1 MLAGPRGTRFPEMS
15 GLFQRI
21 GIVSAATVLSR
32 VLGLAR
38 DILMFAVFGASA
50 LNSAFI
56 FAFTLPNLFRR
67 LLGEGALTAAMVPT
81 LSEELERNRRA
92 GIFALLNQ
100 VMTWLAMVLI
110 LLVGVGVLLFSAILW
125 IPGLDERWYLGANLG
140 RILFPYLFFVCLA
153 AMLAA
158 ALNVLQRFAVPALSA
173 VWLNVSMLVSL
184 GVLGGLLAAT
194 PEGKMAFLCFGVLA
208 GGVLQ
213 VAAPVWALRRE
224 GWRPGIDARVSPG
237 VREISGLM
245 LPGLAGAAIFQ
256 INVVVSRFLAFSLD
270 ESAVAILYLASR
282 LMELPLGIFTIAVT
296 TVVFPLIAG
305 HAARGD
311 YAGFAAGYQKG
322 VGLILAITVP
332 AAAGIILMREPI
344 VVCLFQWGAFDAADT
359 RETLPV
365 LAVFA
370 LSLPFYSLAA
380 HQTRG
385 FYALKDMMT
394 PVRIAGVGFLL
405 NLVLSLTLMQF
416 WGIVGLALANLFS
429 VTVQSVLL
437 QARLNRRIAGT
448 AFRRQAG
455 DLLKI
460 ATATAVMSVAVY
472 FALMGLEAVLTEG
485 RWAEFTAVF
494 GAIPAAVC
502 LYGGMIWVLRLKG
515 REEVEA
521 LVRRFLGN

>member
-1 MLAGPRGTRFPEMS
+1 MS

-21 GIVSAATVLSR
+21 GIVSASTVISR

-38 DILMFAVFGASA
+38 DILTFAVFGTSA

-67 LLGEGALTAAMVPT
+67 LLGEGALTAALVPT
-81 LSEELERNRRA
+81 LSEEMERNQRP
-92 GIFALLNQ
+92 GIFVLLNQ
-100 VMTWLAMVLI
+100 VMTWLLVVLTA
-110 LLVGVGVLLFSAILW
+110 LVLVALLLFSAIHW
-125 IPGLDERWYLGANLG
+125 IPGLDERWYLGADLG

-173 VWLNVSMLVSL
+173 VWLNLSVLLSL
-184 GVLGGLLAAT
+184 GVLGGWLAGT
-194 PEGKMAFLCFGVLA
+194 PEGKMGFLCFGILA
-208 GGVLQ
+208 GGVIQ
-213 VAAPVWALRRE
+213 VAVPVWALRRE
-224 GWRPGIDARVSPG
+224 GWRPRLDARVTPG

-305 HAARGD
+305 HAARKD
-311 YAGFAAGYQKG
+311 FEGFAVGYQKG
-322 VGLILAITVP
+322 VCLILAITLP
-332 AAAGIILMREPI
+332 ATAGIILMREPI
-344 VVCLFQWGAFDAADT
+344 LISLFQWGAFGAADT

-365 LAVFA
+365 LTVFA

-385 FYALKDMMT
+385 FYALKDMVT
-394 PVRIAGVGFLL
+394 PVRIAGIGFLL
-405 NLVLSLTLMQF
+405 NLILSLTLMQF
-416 WGIVGLALANLFS
+416 LGIVGLALANLGS
-429 VTVQSVLL
+429 VVVQSRLL
-437 QARLNRRIAGT
+437 QVRLNRRLSGT
-448 AFRRQAG
+448 ALRHQAR
-455 DLLKI
+455 DLGKI
-460 ATATAVMSVAVY
+460 AIATAVMSLGVFLA
-472 FALMGLEAVLTEG
+472 MRGLEAVFPDG
-485 RWAEFTAVF
+485 RWAAFSGILVV
-494 GAIPAAVC
+494 IPAAIG
-502 LYGGMIWVLRLKG
+502 LYGLMIWYLRLEG
-515 REEVEA
+515 RDEVDA
-521 LVRRFLGN
+521 LLRRFLGQ